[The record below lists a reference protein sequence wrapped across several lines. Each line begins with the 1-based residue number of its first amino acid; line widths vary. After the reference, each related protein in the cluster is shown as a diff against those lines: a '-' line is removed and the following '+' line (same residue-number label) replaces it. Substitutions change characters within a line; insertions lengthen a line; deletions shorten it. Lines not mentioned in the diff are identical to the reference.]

1 MSPIR
6 RTSNPVPGPLARTA
20 RGRTALVGACLAALA
35 LALASPSVAADP
47 PGEITFIGQNAV
59 LTANGAF
66 HRFAIAEQNVDLA
79 DLPASFVV
87 VEVDVA
93 SVDTGIEQR
102 DEHLRTAD
110 FFDVER
116 FPTATVRVHSARPNG
131 ADAGGHP
138 RYAAT
143 FDLTLLGTTKSVD
156 GAFTVLGESPLTVE
170 GELTVDRTQW
180 GIGEPKSWYNPLSL
194 ENEIPIRFRA
204 TLEPR

>member
-1 MSPIR
+1 MKRAP
-6 RTSNPVPGPLARTA
+6 TDLLTDVYQLTM
-20 RGRTALVGACLAALA
+20 AA
-35 LALASPSVAADP
+35 
-47 PGEITFIGQNAV
+47 GY
-59 LTANGAF
+59 F
-66 HRFAIAEQNVDLA
+66 HRGVHEKRVSFELFVRRLPPYRRYMVFAGLETVL
-79 DLPASFVV
+79 
-87 VEVDVA
+87 
-93 SVDTGIEQR
+93 
-102 DEHLRTAD
+102 EHLRTAD